1 MRGFMVSRFT
11 RYGLI
16 MANLYY
22 VMGASGV
29 GKDSLLRY
37 ARSHLPADSGVVFAH
52 RYITRAASA
61 GGENHIEL
69 SDSEFNQRL
78 DSGCFA
84 LHWRSHGACYGI
96 GQEINHWLDIGL
108 SVVVNGSRAYLGQA
122 SQKYPDLVPILITA
136 SDEQLR
142 SRLESRGREQGHALE
157 QRLQRANLLDAQ
169 VEHPRLICIDND
181 GELEQAGS
189 QLLRILTGEPV
200 PVCV

>member
-1 MRGFMVSRFT
+1 
-11 RYGLI
+11 

-37 ARSHLPADSGVVFAH
+37 ARSHLPPESGVVFAH
-52 RYITRAASA
+52 RYITRAANA

-69 SDSEFNQRL
+69 SEAEFNQRL
-78 DSGCFA
+78 ASGCFA
-84 LHWRSHGACYGI
+84 LHWRSHGANYGI
-96 GQEINHWLDIGL
+96 GQEINHWQDIGL

-122 SQKYPDLVPILITA
+122 AQRYPDLVPILITA

-142 SRLESRGREQGHALE
+142 SRLENRGRERGHALE

-169 VEHPRLICIDND
+169 VDHPRLMCIDN
-181 GELEQAGS
+181 GGKLERAGS
-189 QLLRILTGEPV
+189 QLLTILTGEHM